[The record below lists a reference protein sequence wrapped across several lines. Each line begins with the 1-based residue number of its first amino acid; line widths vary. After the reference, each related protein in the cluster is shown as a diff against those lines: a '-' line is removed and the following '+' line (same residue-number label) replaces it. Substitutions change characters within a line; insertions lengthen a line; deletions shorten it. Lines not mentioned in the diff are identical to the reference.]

1 MENASKALLIA
12 GAILIAILLI
22 AIGMMVFNSA
32 KGVIDTSAS
41 NMSDTE
47 KTAFNKQF
55 DVYNGTQS
63 GSNVKEII
71 SKINTNNSNPNNVKI
86 ILGTCTGTDL
96 KQDEKSG
103 QITGMTGGTNA
114 IRNQAQYD
122 VSFSDAAAKAPEGQT
137 AKQDGLLDTVT
148 IVLK

>member
-32 KGVIDTSAS
+32 KGVIDTSSS

-55 DVYNGTQS
+55 TIYNGVQS
-63 GSNVKEII
+63 GSNLKEII
-71 SKINTNNSNPNNVKI
+71 SKVNTNNSNPNNQKI
-86 ILGTCTGTDL
+86 TNSSSTADL
-96 KQDEKSG
+96 
-103 QITGMTGGTNA
+103 
-114 IRNQAQYD
+114 
-122 VSFSDAAAKAPEGQT
+122 V
-137 AKQDGLLDTVT
+137 TVT
-148 IVLK
+148 NDVWTLSDKVKNQSQYNVKFNENTSTGLVESLTITQHN

>member
-32 KGVIDTSAS
+32 KGVIDTSSS

-55 DVYNGTQS
+55 TIYNGVQS
-63 GSNVKEII
+63 GSNLREII
-71 SKINTNNSNPNNVKI
+71 SKVNTNNSNGNNQLIVDKGSTAAI
-86 ILGTCTGTDL
+86 VTCTAKDS
-96 KQDEKSG
+96 D
-103 QITGMTGGTNA
+103 TNPTSA
-114 IRNQAQYD
+114 
-122 VSFSDAAAKAPEGQT
+122 T
-137 AKQDGLLDTVT
+137 WT
-148 IVLK
+148 IVDIKNQSQYNVQFNENASNGLVESLTITQHN